1 METKKSQVE
10 SREPVPTYAF
20 SVRELQMGIASAY
33 AGGRGER
40 GWSADSLR
48 SITQNVPGA
57 QTVLGP
63 RSVLAWLEKTLKDLP
78 SLKESPLDQHVYET
92 FREMILDFR
101 PTSSDGD
108 AELQPEAFAPL
119 ASAVKAWL
127 DTHLTLEDVTFL
139 DEATAEHFSTGGLH
153 KVNELVYYL
162 PPKDGVMELHIGS
175 VRHVPPMG
183 RLRLFR
189 EGMQEL
195 KQHVRQEIAWGHPV
209 KVIRGTSWIV
219 SASPESVQRL
229 GFRIVIVRDVNGR
242 STDTCE
248 LTVDEAWLKTD
259 KKS

>member
-33 AGGRGER
+33 VGGRGER

-63 RSVLAWLEKTLKDLP
+63 RSVLAWIEKTLKELP
-78 SLKESPLDQHVYET
+78 SLKKVPLDKHVYEA
-92 FREMILDFR
+92 FRKMVLDFR
-101 PTSSDGD
+101 PTPPEGD

-127 DTHLTLEDVTFL
+127 DTHLTLEDVQFL
-139 DEATAEHFSTGGLH
+139 DEATAKHFSKGGLD
-153 KVNELVYYL
+153 KINKLVYCKYL
-162 PPKDGVMELHIGS
+162 GDGVMELHIGS
-175 VRHVPPMG
+175 VRQVPLME
-183 RLRLFR
+183 RLQLFR
-189 EGMQEL
+189 EGMQGL
-195 KQHVRQEIAWGHPV
+195 KERVRLERTRGNSV
-209 KVIRGTSWIV
+209 RVVRGTSWIV
-219 SASPESVQRL
+219 SASPESVERF
-229 GFRIVIVRDVNGR
+229 GFYVEKDKDGQP
-242 STDTCE
+242 TDTCE

-259 KKS
+259 GKR